1 MPRAL
6 TLLAPLVVVGLAPG
20 ALAQVPAVATPL
32 TAPPVAAPTPV
43 AVTAPAPL
51 RPVEAIPDTWRLLP
65 AEVPAVHPLWRPL
78 ETPPRLETPGPL
90 PSLETR
96 TTLYVAVK
104 LSENG
109 RAAEA
114 VAVEPPLRAFTT
126 PIPGLIPRWR
136 FEPAKKGGKPVA
148 TWATWAVELA
158 VELSKG
164 LFSTFDLK
172 PVGKDEPLPKVVP
185 EVAGDPWLAKFP
197 KSVTPPEPGVVSVE
211 ELDAP
216 PELDSNKWSFE
227 PARLR
232 ARVTALLEISETGAV
247 SRIVPTG
254 EFDEALLIAW
264 LRKIAA
270 GWRLSPA
277 TAGGKPVASWASLDA
292 TLDYTIASAKKK
304 GERSIQKNLRGPRAD

>member
-1 MPRAL
+1 M
-6 TLLAPLVVVGLAPG
+6 TLLAALVVGVLSPG
-20 ALAQVPAVATPL
+20 ALAQAPAATTPPAA
-32 TAPPVAAPTPV
+32 TPVAAPTPV
-43 AVTAPAPL
+43 AVTPSAPL
-51 RPVEAIPDTWRLLP
+51 RPVEAIPDSWRLLP

-78 ETPPRLETPGPL
+78 DAPPRLDTPGPV
-90 PSLETR
+90 SALETR
-96 TTLYVAVK
+96 ITLYVAVK
-104 LSENG
+104 LAENG
-109 RAAEA
+109 RAMEA

-126 PIPGLIPRWR
+126 PIPALVPRWR
-136 FEPAKKGGKPVA
+136 FEPAKKAGKPVA

-164 LFSTFDLK
+164 LFSTFELK
-172 PVGKDEPLPKVVP
+172 PVGKDEPLQKVVS
-185 EVAGDPWLAKFP
+185 ELAGDPWLAKFP

-216 PELDSNKWSFE
+216 PELDSNKWSFD

-232 ARVTALLEISETGAV
+232 ARATALLEISENGAV
-247 SRIVPTG
+247 SRMVPTG
-254 EFDEALLIAW
+254 EFDEALLIFW

-277 TAGGKPVASWASLDA
+277 TAGGKPVASWVSLDA

-304 GERSIQKNLRGPRAD
+304 GERSILKNLRGPRDD